1 MISSPFHTS
10 GPALAAHGRKRPAHG
25 GKRSVRRALGA
36 SLAALVLLVACSRQ
50 EEGDRCSF
58 ENDDNDCES
67 GLVCI
72 NAKDL
77 RGGVADKVSRC
88 CPPEGEPISN
98 ERCTPLI
105 GGGGNNAGGQAGE
118 TSTSTDSGTSS
129 GPVGASCSY
138 TSDCD
143 EGLACSPQ
151 GKCQAEC
158 QEDRDC
164 VAPKVCDAG
173 RCIAP

>member
-1 MISSPFHTS
+1 MNSSLPQISSRPPLNT
-10 GPALAAHGRKRPAHG
+10 GRKGP
-25 GKRSVRRALGA
+25 VRRALGA

-67 GLVCI
+67 GLNCVFWEE
-72 NAKDL
+72 L
-77 RGGVADKVSRC
+77 RGGADKVSRC

-118 TSTSTDSGTSS
+118 TSTSTNTNTT
-129 GPVGASCSY
+129 GADCSY
-138 TSDCD
+138 NNDCTAD
-143 EGLACSPQ
+143 TVCGPQ

-173 RCIAP
+173 LCVTP